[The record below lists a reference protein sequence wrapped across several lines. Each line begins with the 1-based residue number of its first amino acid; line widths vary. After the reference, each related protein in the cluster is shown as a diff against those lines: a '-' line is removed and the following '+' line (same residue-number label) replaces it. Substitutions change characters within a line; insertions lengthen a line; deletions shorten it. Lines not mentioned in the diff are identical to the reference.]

1 MKAATLKY
9 SGALALAL
17 IIGGC
22 ASPGGSIYV
31 PAGGSSRDVEEAP
44 EPPRSERDAET
55 TRSERKSE
63 QPSEPAAEPE
73 PEQKRRTGSPSYQEA
88 GDQLSPAAKSLIQ
101 QADSSLA
108 KGNAPAAIAQLE
120 RAQRIAPRSAE
131 VYFKLSEAYVGAGQL
146 GSAEQFTL
154 KGLSLA
160 GSDAR
165 LQRSGWMLLA
175 DIRRERGNVAGANQA
190 EERANAL

>member
-1 MKAATLKY
+1 MKTTTLKI
-9 SGALALAL
+9 SVALALAA

-31 PAGGSSRDVEEAP
+31 PAGGSSRQVEEAP
-44 EPPRSERDAET
+44 EPPRSEPSAET
-55 TRSERKSE
+55 TRTERKSE
-63 QPSEPAAEPE
+63 QPPE
-73 PEQKRRTGSPSYQEA
+73 PEQDWERERQSASPSYQEA

-101 QADSSLA
+101 QADRYLA
-108 KGNAPAAIAQLE
+108 EGNIPAAIAQLE

-131 VYFKLSEAYVGAGQL
+131 VYFKLSEAYVASDQL
-146 GSAEQFTL
+146 RAAEQFTL

-160 GSDAR
+160 GSDTR
-165 LQRSGWMLLA
+165 LQRSGWLLLA
-175 DIRRERGNVAGANQA
+175 DVRRERGNVAGANQA